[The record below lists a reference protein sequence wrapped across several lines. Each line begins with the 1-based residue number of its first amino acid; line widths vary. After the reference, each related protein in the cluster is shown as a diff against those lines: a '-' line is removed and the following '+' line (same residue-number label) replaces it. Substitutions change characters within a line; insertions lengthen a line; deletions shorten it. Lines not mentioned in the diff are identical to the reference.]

1 MGVDVRAEG
10 TCRLPGVQELT
21 EGAFDGAVA
30 VGDEVL
36 PGRGFERRQ
45 DAALDLGVVDHPVE
59 PETQG
64 LHGLVPVFRQQ
75 GGGGGHELVDVTK
88 AEDLRRL
95 VSTTVERYGRIDV
108 LVNNA
113 GIAPISPL
121 ADLDTEGWSAMID
134 VNLRGMLNGVAAALP
149 VFREQGRGHLV
160 SIVSVAGLSVSPS
173 MAVYAATKNAVR
185 TVHEGLRTE
194 STDGVVRTTAISPGY
209 ILTDLADSMAD
220 PDLRH
225 RTRENMDAMGIPP
238 AAVARAVAFA
248 VEQPDD
254 VEIGEINVRPT
265 VQA

>member
-1 MGVDVRAEG
+1 MLSLHGKVVAITGASSGIGEA
-10 TCRLPGVQELT
+10 TARLLARRG
-21 EGAFDGAVA
+21 GAV
-30 VGDEVL
+30 VL
-36 PGRGFERRQ
+36 AARRGERIEAIARDIREAGGR
-45 DAALDLGVVDHPVE
+45 AATCV
-59 PETQG
+59 
-64 LHGLVPVFRQQ
+64 
-75 GGGGGHELVDVTK
+75 VDVTR

-95 VSTTVERYGRIDV
+95 VSTATGQYGRIDV

-149 VFREQGRGHLV
+149 VFREQGAGHLV
-160 SIVSVAGLSVSPS
+160 SIVSVAGLSGVSPS

-185 TVHEGLRTE
+185 TIHEGLRTE

-209 ILTDLADSMAD
+209 VRTDLADSMAD
-220 PDLRH
+220 PRLREL
-225 RTRENMDAMGIPP
+225 TRQNMAAVGIPP
-238 AAVARAVAFA
+238 EAVARAVAFA

-254 VEIGEINVRPT
+254 VEIGEISVRPT

>member
-1 MGVDVRAEG
+1 MLSLHGKIVAITGASGGIGEATARLLAE
-10 TCRLPGVQELT
+10 R
-21 EGAFDGAVA
+21 GA
-30 VGDEVL
+30 
-36 PGRGFERRQ
+36 
-45 DAALDLGVVDHPVE
+45 GVVLAARRSERIDAIAQE
-59 PETQG
+59 IREA
-64 LHGLVPVFRQQ
+64 
-75 GGGGGHELVDVTK
+75 GGRAATCVVDVTQ
-88 AEDLRRL
+88 AEDLHRL
-95 VSTTVERYGRIDV
+95 VSSTTDQYSRMDV

-121 ADLDTEGWSAMID
+121 ADLDTASWAAMID

-149 VFREQGRGHLV
+149 VFRQQGSGHLV

-209 ILTDLADSMAD
+209 VRTDLADSMAD
-220 PDLRH
+220 PNIREQ
-225 RTRENMDAMGIPP
+225 TRKNMDAVGISP

-248 VEQPDD
+248 IEQPDD

>member
-1 MGVDVRAEG
+1 MGVHVRAEG
-10 TCRLPGVQELT
+10 TGRFPGVQQVS
-21 EGAFDGAVA
+21 EGAFDGVVA

-36 PGRGFERRQ
+36 PRRR
-45 DAALDLGVVDHPVE
+45 L
-59 PETQG
+59 
-64 LHGLVPVFRQQ
+64 
-75 GGGGGHELVDVTK
+75 
-88 AEDLRRL
+88 RL
-95 VSTTVERYGRIDV
+95 VSSTIDRYGRIDV

-121 ADLDTEGWSAMID
+121 AALDTNGWSAMID

-149 VFREQGRGHLV
+149 VFRDQGSGHLV
-160 SIVSVAGLSVSPS
+160 SIVSVAGLSGVSPS

-209 ILTDLADSMAD
+209 VRTSLADSMAD
-220 PDLRH
+220 PHVREQT
-225 RTRENMDAMGIPP
+225 RTNMDAVGIPA

-248 VEQPDD
+248 IEQPDD

>member
-1 MGVDVRAEG
+1 MLSLQGKIVAITGASGGIGEA
-10 TCRLPGVQELT
+10 TARLLAQR
-21 EGAFDGAVA
+21 GAAV
-30 VGDEVL
+30 VL
-36 PGRGFERRQ
+36 SARRSERIDAIAQ
-45 DAALDLGVVDHPVE
+45 DIRE
-59 PETQG
+59 
-64 LHGLVPVFRQQ
+64 Q
-75 GGGGGHELVDVTK
+75 GGRATACVVDVTK

-95 VSTTVERYGRIDV
+95 VSTAIDQYDRIDV

-134 VNLRGMLNGVAAALP
+134 VNLRGTLNGIAAALP
-149 VFREQGRGHLV
+149 AFREQGSGHLV
-160 SIVSVAGLSVSPS
+160 SIVSVAGLTVSPS

-185 TVHEGLRTE
+185 TVHEGLRKE

-209 ILTDLADSMAD
+209 IRTDLADSMAD
-220 PDLRH
+220 PNVREL
-225 RTRENMDAMGIPP
+225 TRKNMDAMGIPP

-248 VEQPDD
+248 IEQPAD

>member
-1 MGVDVRAEG
+1 MLSLQDKIVAITGASGGIGEA
-10 TCRLPGVQELT
+10 TARLLAQR
-21 EGAFDGAVA
+21 GAAV
-30 VGDEVL
+30 VL
-36 PGRGFERRQ
+36 SARRSERIDAIAQ
-45 DAALDLGVVDHPVE
+45 DIRE
-59 PETQG
+59 
-64 LHGLVPVFRQQ
+64 Q
-75 GGGGGHELVDVTK
+75 GGRATACVVDVTK

-95 VSTTVERYGRIDV
+95 VSTAIDQYGRIDV

-134 VNLRGMLNGVAAALP
+134 VNLRGTLNGIAAALP
-149 VFREQGRGHLV
+149 AFREQGSGHLV
-160 SIVSVAGLSVSPS
+160 SIVSVAGLTVSPT

-185 TVHEGLRTE
+185 TVHEGLRKE

-209 ILTDLADSMAD
+209 IRTDLADSMAD
-220 PDLRH
+220 PHVREL
-225 RTRENMDAMGIPP
+225 TRKNMDSMGIPP

-248 VEQPDD
+248 IEQPAD

>member
-1 MGVDVRAEG
+1 MLTLDGKIVAITGASGGIGEATARLLAE
-10 TCRLPGVQELT
+10 R
-21 EGAFDGAVA
+21 GAAV
-30 VGDEVL
+30 VL
-36 PGRGFERRQ
+36 SARRSDRIDAIAQ
-45 DAALDLGVVDHPVE
+45 DIRE
-59 PETQG
+59 
-64 LHGLVPVFRQQ
+64 Q
-75 GGGGGHELVDVTK
+75 GGRAATCVVDVTK

-95 VSTTVERYGRIDV
+95 VSTAIDQYGRIDV

-134 VNLRGMLNGVAAALP
+134 VNLRGTLNGIAAALP
-149 VFREQGRGHLV
+149 AFREQGSGHLV

-185 TVHEGLRTE
+185 TVHEGLRKE

-209 ILTDLADSMAD
+209 IRTDLAESMAD
-220 PDLRH
+220 PHVREQ
-225 RTRENMDAMGIPP
+225 TRKHMDAMGIPP

-248 VEQPDD
+248 IEQPAD

>member
-1 MGVDVRAEG
+1 MLSLNGKIVAITGASGGIGEATARLLAQRGASVVLAARRGERIDAIAQDIREEGGRA
-10 TCRLPGVQELT
+10 
-21 EGAFDGAVA
+21 
-30 VGDEVL
+30 
-36 PGRGFERRQ
+36 
-45 DAALDLGVVDHPVE
+45 AACV
-59 PETQG
+59 
-64 LHGLVPVFRQQ
+64 
-75 GGGGGHELVDVTK
+75 VDVTE

-149 VFREQGRGHLV
+149 VFREQGKGHLV

-209 ILTDLADSMAD
+209 IRTDLAESMAD
-220 PDLRH
+220 PALRH

-238 AAVARAVAFA
+238 EAVARAVAFA

>member
-1 MGVDVRAEG
+1 MLSLQGKIVAITGASGGIGEA
-10 TCRLPGVQELT
+10 TARLLAHR
-21 EGAFDGAVA
+21 GAAV
-30 VGDEVL
+30 VL
-36 PGRGFERRQ
+36 SARRSERIDAIAQ
-45 DAALDLGVVDHPVE
+45 DIRE
-59 PETQG
+59 
-64 LHGLVPVFRQQ
+64 Q
-75 GGGGGHELVDVTK
+75 GGRATACVVDVTK

-95 VSTTVERYGRIDV
+95 VSTAIDQYGRIDV

-134 VNLRGMLNGVAAALP
+134 VNLRGTLNGIAAALP
-149 VFREQGRGHLV
+149 AFREQGSGHLV
-160 SIVSVAGLSVSPS
+160 SIVSVAGLTVSPT

-185 TVHEGLRTE
+185 TVHEGLRKE

-209 ILTDLADSMAD
+209 IRTDLADSMAD
-220 PDLRH
+220 PNVREL
-225 RTRENMDAMGIPP
+225 TRKNMDAMGIPP

-248 VEQPDD
+248 IEQPAD

>member
-1 MGVDVRAEG
+1 M
-10 TCRLPGVQELT
+10 LS
-21 EGAFDGAVA
+21 
-30 VGDEVL
+30 
-36 PGRGFERRQ
+36 
-45 DAALDLGVVDHPVE
+45 
-59 PETQG
+59 
-64 LHGLVPVFRQQ
+64 LHGKIVAITGASGGIGEATARLLAERGAAVVLSARRSERIDAMAQDIREQ
-75 GGGGGHELVDVTK
+75 GSRATACVVDVTK

-95 VSTTVERYGRIDV
+95 VSTAIAQYGRIDV

-134 VNLRGMLNGVAAALP
+134 VNLRGTLNGIAAALP
-149 VFREQGRGHLV
+149 AFREQGSGHLV
-160 SIVSVAGLSVSPS
+160 SIVSVAGLTVSPT

-185 TVHEGLRTE
+185 TVHEGLRKE

-209 ILTDLADSMAD
+209 IRTDLADSMAD
-220 PDLRH
+220 PHVREQ
-225 RTRENMDAMGIPP
+225 TRKNMDAMGIPP

-248 VEQPDD
+248 IEQPAD

>member
-1 MGVDVRAEG
+1 MLSLYGKIVAITGASGGIGEATARLLAE
-10 TCRLPGVQELT
+10 R
-21 EGAFDGAVA
+21 GA
-30 VGDEVL
+30 
-36 PGRGFERRQ
+36 
-45 DAALDLGVVDHPVE
+45 GVVLAARRSERIDAIAQE
-59 PETQG
+59 IREA
-64 LHGLVPVFRQQ
+64 
-75 GGGGGHELVDVTK
+75 GGRAVTCVVDVTR
-88 AEDLRRL
+88 AEDLHRL
-95 VSTTVERYGRIDV
+95 VSSAVDQFGRMDV

-121 ADLDTEGWSAMID
+121 ADLDTASWAAMID

-149 VFREQGRGHLV
+149 VFREQGSGHLV

-209 ILTDLADSMAD
+209 VRTDLADSMAD
-220 PDLRH
+220 PH
-225 RTRENMDAMGIPP
+225 IREQIRKNMDAVGISP

-254 VEIGEINVRPT
+254 VEIGEINIRPT
-265 VQA
+265 AQA

>member
-1 MGVDVRAEG
+1 MLSLHRKVVAITGASSGIGEA
-10 TCRLPGVQELT
+10 TARLL
-21 EGAFDGAVA
+21 A
-30 VGDEVL
+30 
-36 PGRGFERRQ
+36 GRGAAVVLAARRGERIDAIAQ
-45 DAALDLGVVDHPVE
+45 DIREAGGRAATCV
-59 PETQG
+59 
-64 LHGLVPVFRQQ
+64 
-75 GGGGGHELVDVTK
+75 VDVTR

-95 VSTTVERYGRIDV
+95 VSTTTGRYGRIDV

-113 GIAPISPL
+113 GVAPISPL

-149 VFREQGRGHLV
+149 VFREQGAGHLV

-185 TVHEGLRTE
+185 TIHEGLRTE

-209 ILTDLADSMAD
+209 VRTDLADSMAD
-220 PDLRH
+220 PHLQEQ
-225 RTRENMDAMGIPP
+225 TRRNMDAVGIPP

-248 VEQPDD
+248 VEQPGD

>member
-1 MGVDVRAEG
+1 M
-10 TCRLPGVQELT
+10 LS
-21 EGAFDGAVA
+21 
-30 VGDEVL
+30 
-36 PGRGFERRQ
+36 
-45 DAALDLGVVDHPVE
+45 
-59 PETQG
+59 
-64 LHGLVPVFRQQ
+64 LHGKIVAITGAS
-75 GGGGGHELVDVTK
+75 GGIGEATARLLARRGAAVVLAARRSERIDAIAQDIQKEGGRAATCVVDVTK

-95 VSTTVERYGRIDV
+95 VSTTIEQYGRVDV

-121 ADLDTEGWSAMID
+121 SDLDTAGWSAMID
-134 VNLRGMLNGVAAALP
+134 VNLRGMLNGVAATLP
-149 VFREQGRGHLV
+149 VFREQGSGHLV

-209 ILTDLADSMAD
+209 VRTDLADSMPD
-220 PDLRH
+220 PHIRQ
-225 RTRENMDAMGIPP
+225 RIRENMDAVGIDP

-248 VEQPDD
+248 IEQPDD

>member
-1 MGVDVRAEG
+1 MEA
-10 TCRLPGVQELT
+10 
-21 EGAFDGAVA
+21 AV
-30 VGDEVL
+30 L
-36 PGRGFERRQ
+36 S
-45 DAALDLGVVDHPVE
+45 
-59 PETQG
+59 
-64 LHGLVPVFRQQ
+64 LHGKIVAITGAS
-75 GGGGGHELVDVTK
+75 GGIGEATARLLAQRGAAVVLAARRSERIDAIAQDIREEGGRAATCVVDVTK
-88 AEDLRRL
+88 AQDLQRM
-95 VSTTVERYGRIDV
+95 VSTTIDQYGRIDV

-121 ADLDTEGWSAMID
+121 ADLDTESWSAMID

-149 VFREQGRGHLV
+149 VFREQGSGHLV
-160 SIVSVAGLSVSPS
+160 SIVSVAGLNGASPS

-209 ILTDLADSMAD
+209 IRTDLADSMAD
-220 PDLRH
+220 PRI
-225 RTRENMDAMGIPP
+225 REQTRKNMDAMGIPP

-248 VEQPDD
+248 IEQPGD

>member
-1 MGVDVRAEG
+1 MLSLHDSRHNSFHDSLHDKTVAITGASGGIGEATARLLARRGAAVVLSARRAE
-10 TCRLPGVQELT
+10 RVDAIARDIRE
-21 EGAFDGAVA
+21 EGGRAVSCA
-30 VGDEVL
+30 
-36 PGRGFERRQ
+36 
-45 DAALDLGVVDHPVE
+45 
-59 PETQG
+59 
-64 LHGLVPVFRQQ
+64 
-75 GGGGGHELVDVTK
+75 VDVTE
-88 AEDLRRL
+88 AEDLQRL
-95 VSTTVERYGRIDV
+95 VSTAVDAYGRLDV

-149 VFREQGRGHLV
+149 VFREQGSGHLV

-185 TVHEGLRTE
+185 TVHEGLRAE

-209 ILTDLADSMAD
+209 VRTDLADSMAD
-220 PDLRH
+220 PHFRE
-225 RTRENMDAMGIPP
+225 RTRRNMDAMGIPP

-248 VEQPDD
+248 IEQPGD

-265 VQA
+265 VQG

>member
-1 MGVDVRAEG
+1 M
-10 TCRLPGVQELT
+10 LS
-21 EGAFDGAVA
+21 
-30 VGDEVL
+30 
-36 PGRGFERRQ
+36 
-45 DAALDLGVVDHPVE
+45 
-59 PETQG
+59 
-64 LHGLVPVFRQQ
+64 LHGKIVAITGAS
-75 GGGGGHELVDVTK
+75 GGIGEATARLLAQRGAAVVLAARRGERIDAIAQDIRDEGGRAATCVVDVTK

-95 VSTTVERYGRIDV
+95 VSSTTDQYGRIDV

-121 ADLDTEGWSAMID
+121 ADLDTESWSTMID
-134 VNLRGMLNGVAAALP
+134 VNLRGMLNSVAAALP
-149 VFREQGRGHLV
+149 AFREQGSGHLV
-160 SIVSVAGLSVSPS
+160 SIVSVAGLGSVSPS

-185 TVHEGLRTE
+185 TIHEGLRAE

-209 ILTDLADSMAD
+209 VRTDLADSMAD
-220 PDLRH
+220 PH
-225 RTRENMDAMGIPP
+225 IREQMRKNMDAVGIPP

>member
-1 MGVDVRAEG
+1 MLSLDDKIVTITGASGGIGEA
-10 TCRLPGVQELT
+10 TARLLAQR
-21 EGAFDGAVA
+21 GAAV
-30 VGDEVL
+30 VL
-36 PGRGFERRQ
+36 SARRSERIDAIAQ
-45 DAALDLGVVDHPVE
+45 DIRE
-59 PETQG
+59 
-64 LHGLVPVFRQQ
+64 Q
-75 GGGGGHELVDVTK
+75 GGRATACVVDVTK

-95 VSTTVERYGRIDV
+95 VSTAIDQYGRIDV

-134 VNLRGMLNGVAAALP
+134 VNLRGTLNGIAAALP
-149 VFREQGRGHLV
+149 AFREQGSGHLV
-160 SIVSVAGLSVSPS
+160 SIVSVAGLTVSPS

-185 TVHEGLRTE
+185 TVHEGLRKE

-209 ILTDLADSMAD
+209 IRTDLADSMAD
-220 PDLRH
+220 PHVRDQ
-225 RTRENMDAMGIPP
+225 TRKNMDAMGIPP

-248 VEQPDD
+248 IEQPVD